1 MRDRKPAAARR
12 RNGEEGSAIIVALI
26 MMAVLMTVSLAAT
39 SVRVS
44 SARGADSRERQQDEY
59 WGARSGASAVEASL
73 RTDIP
78 ARYDADVSSAKQ
90 MAGTRRLPSF
100 DGQSVTASQSRPV
113 MNTDGQRSSNDI
125 ASCTSLLGN
134 INTWA
139 SARLRI
145 AEAYAQ
151 QLGHNARVAVLRE
164 AFRPQLAGGNAF
176 AEGAYALEFYIDAA
190 AGENGRVRPSGL
202 VMLGPAVQGC
212 NTTVTLNTS
221 PSTITQGQTAS
232 LVVTYEN
239 ATRIVVSESGG
250 AVIANQVV
258 TESGATQTI
267 SFNVTPATTTT
278 YVATATN
285 ATGCRADSAPRT
297 VTVTIPPPRIV
308 LFEANPSCIILGD
321 NSTLRWTI
329 EGATSATINGFAV
342 NPVSGSGPVS
352 PTADTTYTLVAS
364 NSGGSTQAQATVSVT
379 IPPRVNLFAAD
390 DSCVIAGDST
400 TLRWNVA
407 DAATVTIN
415 GTPVDPALG
424 SLTVTPAAN
433 TTYTI
438 VATGSGCAPQTVQAQ
453 VTVNVTTPPRIN
465 SFTGAPTTI
474 IRGSGV
480 SALLAWDITGATGA
494 TINGAAVNPAS
505 GTMSVMPNV
514 TTVYTLVATG
524 GGCSPQQRQAT
535 VTIVVEDDPG
545 PGSCPAINRLTA
557 APSCLVAGQGSQIAW
572 DVTDADTVTL
582 NGSPVALSG
591 SLNVTPAATT
601 VYTLVASRPG
611 CAPEQRQVTV
621 EVATPPTINS
631 FSAAPDIIQQGQ
643 TTSLQW
649 NVSDAAGV
657 TIDGV
662 PVNPASG
669 SLPVSPNATRTYT
682 IIATGAGCSPQQRQ
696 ATVTVTVNP
705 CPTIN
710 FFSASP
716 PDVTAGGTSTLQW
729 SVSNAS
735 AVTINGSPVG
745 ASGSMPV
752 TPGSTTSYRLVAQSA
767 SGGCDVE
774 QTVTVTV
781 TACAAP
787 EIVSFTANPSS
798 VTQGA
803 GGLVR
808 LAWQISD
815 PSGTGV
821 TVSISP
827 GVGGGLPQTGFVD
840 ISAPAATTVYTI
852 TATAGCGASASA
864 QTQVTVTPAPA
875 QPQLAGTGRLV
886 ASPQFLPDSMGGIRV
901 SQGYYVNSTIGYIPG
916 EQIPRGIVGLLYT
929 APFSARGATLTYDP
943 LPPSFSITYR
953 VFDAGNRLLTQGNF
967 TLPCDNTAH
976 QCTGTFNWQAD
987 PPSANPP
994 VRVLVDG
1001 NSLPSYDSSAPASGF
1016 GQATV
1021 FGCQI
1026 LNADATAG
1034 GVPYHLN
1041 IEQIGPSEY
1050 SHFNQS
1056 PGATLTD
1063 SAGQVVAIA
1072 GGAYGLAGK
1081 TTTPQPLAFGPATLS
1096 FAAGGPTVN
1105 VTISNCP

>member
-1 MRDRKPAAARR
+1 MRNRKPSAARR
-12 RNGEEGSAIIVALI
+12 RSGEEGSAIIVALI

-39 SVRVS
+39 SVRVA

-78 ARYDADVSSAKQ
+78 ARYDADVASAKQ
-90 MAGTRRLPSF
+90 MAGSRRLPSF
-100 DGQSVTASQSRPV
+100 DAQSVTASQSRPV

-139 SARLRI
+139 SARLGI

-176 AEGAYALEFYIDAA
+176 AEPGYALEFYIDAA

-221 PSTITQGQTAS
+221 PSTITQGQTAL

-239 ATRIVVSESGG
+239 AIRIVVSESGG
-250 AVIANQVV
+250 AVVANQVV

-297 VTVTIPPPRIV
+297 LTVTIPPPRIV

-321 NSTLRWTI
+321 SSTLRWTI
-329 EGATSATINGFAV
+329 EGATSATINGSAV

-364 NSGGSTQAQATVSVT
+364 NSSGSTQAQATVSVT
-379 IPPRVNLFAAD
+379 IPPRINIFAAD

-400 TLRWNVA
+400 TLRWNAA
-407 DAATVTIN
+407 DAATVKIN
-415 GTPVDPALG
+415 GAPVNPASG

-453 VTVNVTTPPRIN
+453 VTINVTTPPRIN

-514 TTVYTLVATG
+514 TTTYTLTATG

-557 APSCLVAGQGSQIAW
+557 APSCLVAGQSSQISW

-591 SLNVTPAATT
+591 SLNVTPSATT

-631 FSAAPDIIQQGQ
+631 FRAAPDIIQQGQ

-649 NVSDAAGV
+649 NVSDAASV

-669 SLPVSPNATRTYT
+669 SLPVSPNATRSYT
-682 IIATGAGCSPQQRQ
+682 IIATGGGCSPQQRQ
-696 ATVTVTVNP
+696 ATVTITVNP
-705 CPTIN
+705 CPQIN
-710 FFSASP
+710 LFSASP
-716 PDVTAGGTSTLQW
+716 PSVTAGGTSTLQW

-767 SGGCDVE
+767 SGGCDIE

-781 TACAAP
+781 TACSAP
-787 EIVSFTANPSS
+787 QIVSFSANPAS

-808 LAWQISD
+808 LSWQVND
-815 PSGTGV
+815 TSGTGV
-821 TVSISP
+821 SVSISP

-840 ISAPAATTVYTI
+840 ISAPAATTTYTL
-852 TATAGCGASASA
+852 TATAGCGASAST
-864 QTQVTVTPAPA
+864 QTQVTVTPPKVTPCPDPPPGSPEANTGGGSGGA
-875 QPQLAGTGRLV
+875 FSISGGAGRVDTQVRIFYHAEYYPDATVRYNLRLEVSSDPDGSQSHFLVSGGAGGREGLIGPELGWTFY
-886 ASPQFLPDSMGGIRV
+886 SGFCHGKSGFCGLRFLDAAGNVI
-901 SQGYYVNSTIGYIPG
+901 
-916 EQIPRGIVGLLYT
+916 LD
-929 APFSARGATLTYDP
+929 APFQSIQQPPGANMRIYTLVGDDGSFFTTP
-943 LPPSFSITYR
+943 GVSLPYPSMDFTNDRIR
-953 VFDAGNRLLTQGNF
+953 INPFAVNAGNIAAFSTNK
-967 TLPCDNTAH
+967 
-976 QCTGTFNWQAD
+976 GTFNTSVSGTQ
-987 PPSANPP
+987 
-994 VRVLVDG
+994 
-1001 NSLPSYDSSAPASGF
+1001 SSWR
-1016 GQATV
+1016 
-1021 FGCQI
+1021 
-1026 LNADATAG
+1026 
-1034 GVPYHLN
+1034 
-1041 IEQIGPSEY
+1041 
-1050 SHFNQS
+1050 
-1056 PGATLTD
+1056 
-1063 SAGQVVAIA
+1063 
-1072 GGAYGLAGK
+1072 
-1081 TTTPQPLAFGPATLS
+1081 
-1096 FAAGGPTVN
+1096 
-1105 VTISNCP
+1105 CP